1 MEKTLILRFSKKTW
15 NKPVIHGLSKSADLV
30 FNILEAK
37 VLPRQEAYAI
47 MKLEGQED
55 EFEKGLEFLKTA
67 NVVVE
72 EVPDKV
78 LRDEESC
85 MHCGT
90 CTATCPSGALSVG
103 PPPDFEIPLDLDL
116 CVACG
121 TCVKVCPVNAMQV
134 FVI

>member
-15 NKPVIHGLSKSADLV
+15 NKPVIHGLSQSSDLV

-37 VLPRQEAYAI
+37 VLPRQEAYVI
-47 MKLEGQED
+47 MKLEGSD
-55 EFEKGLEFLKTA
+55 VEFEKGLDYLK
-67 NVVVE
+67 NISVVVE

-78 LRDEESC
+78 LRTEEIC

-103 PPPDFEIPLDLDL
+103 GPPEFDVPLDLDL

>member
-1 MEKTLILRFSKKTW
+1 MEKTLILRFSKRTW
-15 NKPVIHGLSKSADLV
+15 NRPVIHGLYQESGLV

-47 MKLEGQED
+47 MRLEGSED
-55 EFEKGLEFLKTA
+55 EFEKGLDYLKTA
-67 NVVVE
+67 NVDWE
-72 EVPDKV
+72 EVSDKV
-78 LRDEESC
+78 QRNDEVC

-103 PPPDFEIPLDLDL
+103 GPPDFDVPLDLDL